1 MLNFRS
7 PSIYGTRMDSGEG
20 PAYITR
26 LLQEWQNG
34 SQDAFDRL
42 VPLVY
47 NELRALASRQ
57 LTREWRH
64 DRLEITAVVTEAYL
78 RLLDQREVDWK
89 SRGHFFAIASQLMR
103 RVLIDHARL
112 RTREKRGGIQTPAE
126 LNEAV
131 TVPDTHALDA
141 VDVLD
146 LDRALTKLEA
156 LDAAQARIIEL
167 RFFGGLTIEET
178 AHALALSPTTVKR
191 EWAVARGWLYRELT
205 RQAQASGRRMSQSAC
220 K

>member
-1 MLNFRS
+1 VDN
-7 PSIYGTRMDSGEG
+7 PAG
-20 PAYITR
+20 PAHITH

-64 DRLEITAVVTEAYL
+64 DRLQITAVVTEAYL
-78 RLLDQREVDWK
+78 RLLDQRDVDWQN
-89 SRGHFFAIASQLMR
+89 RGHFFGIASQLMR
-103 RVLIDHARL
+103 RILIDHARL
-112 RTREKRGGIQTPAE
+112 RTREKRGGLQTPAE
-126 LNEAV
+126 FHEAL
-131 TVPDTHALDA
+131 TVADTHSLDA

-146 LDRALTKLEA
+146 LDRALTKLDA
-156 LDAAQARIIEL
+156 LDPGQARIIEL

-191 EWAVARGWLYRELT
+191 EWAIARGWLYRELT
-205 RQAQASGRRMSQSAC
+205 RNARAARHMDQSTPN
-220 K
+220 

>member
-1 MLNFRS
+1 MSDQS
-7 PSIYGTRMDSGEG
+7 P
-20 PAYITR
+20 AHITH

-47 NELRALASRQ
+47 NELRTLASRQ

-78 RLLDQREVDWK
+78 RLLDQRDVDWK

-126 LNEAV
+126 FNEAL
-131 TVPDTHALDA
+131 TVADTHALDA

-146 LDRALTKLEA
+146 LDRALTRLEA
-156 LDAAQARIIEL
+156 LDPGQARIIEL

-178 AHALALSPTTVKR
+178 AHSLALSPTTVKR
-191 EWAVARGWLYRELT
+191 EWAIARGWLYRELT
-205 RQAQASGRRMSQSAC
+205 RQAQASAHRMGQSASS
-220 K
+220 

>member
-1 MLNFRS
+1 MAD
-7 PSIYGTRMDSGEG
+7 PDG
-20 PAYITR
+20 PAYITD
-26 LLQEWQNG
+26 LLQDWQNG

-78 RLLDQREVDWK
+78 RLLDQRDVDWK
-89 SRGHFFAIASQLMR
+89 NRGHFFAIASQLMR
-103 RVLIDHARL
+103 RILIDHARL
-112 RTREKRGGIQTPAE
+112 RMRDKRGGIQTPAE
-126 LNEAV
+126 FQEAL
-131 TVPDTHALDA
+131 TVVDTQPIDA

-146 LDRALTKLEA
+146 LDRALTKLETF
-156 LDAAQARIIEL
+156 DAGQARIIEL

-191 EWAVARGWLYRELT
+191 EWAIARGWLYRELT
-205 RQAQASGRRMSQSAC
+205 RSPQPVAHRVGQSTPN
-220 K
+220 

>member
-131 TVPDTHALDA
+131 TVPDTHPLDA

-146 LDRALTKLEA
+146 LDRALTKLET

-191 EWAVARGWLYRELT
+191 EWAIARGWLYRELT
-205 RQAQASGRRMSQSAC
+205 RQAQAGAGRMGQSAAH
-220 K
+220 

>member
-1 MLNFRS
+1 
-7 PSIYGTRMDSGEG
+7 MDRCEG
-20 PAYITR
+20 PAYITH
-26 LLQEWQNG
+26 LLQEWQSG

-112 RTREKRGGIQTPAE
+112 RTREKRGGSQTPAE
-126 LNEAV
+126 LNEAL
-131 TVPDTHALDA
+131 TVSDTHTLDA

-191 EWAVARGWLYRELT
+191 EWAIARGWLYRELT
-205 RQAQASGRRMSQSAC
+205 RQAQASAPRMGQSAAN
-220 K
+220 

>member
-1 MLNFRS
+1 
-7 PSIYGTRMDSGEG
+7 MDNCEG
-20 PAYITR
+20 PAYITH

-34 SQDAFDRL
+34 SQNAFDRL

-78 RLLDQREVDWK
+78 RLLDQRDVDWK
-89 SRGHFFAIASQLMR
+89 NRGHFFAIASQLMR
-103 RVLIDHARL
+103 RVLIDHARS
-112 RTREKRGGIQTPAE
+112 RTRAKRGGIQTPAE
-126 LNEAV
+126 LNEAL
-131 TVPDTHALDA
+131 TVAETHALDA

-146 LDRALTKLEA
+146 LDRALTKLEV

-191 EWAVARGWLYRELT
+191 EWAIARGWLYRELT
-205 RQAQASGRRMSQSAC
+205 RQAETSARRMGHSPVN
-220 K
+220 

>member
-1 MLNFRS
+1 ME
-7 PSIYGTRMDSGEG
+7 SGEG
-20 PAYITR
+20 PAYITH

-78 RLLDQREVDWK
+78 RLLDQRDVDWK

-156 LDAAQARIIEL
+156 LDAPQARIIEL

-178 AHALALSPTTVKR
+178 AHALSLSPTTVKR
-191 EWAVARGWLYRELT
+191 EWAIARGWLYRELT
-205 RQAQASGRRMSQSAC
+205 RQAQASAGRMDQSAAN
-220 K
+220 

>member
-1 MLNFRS
+1 
-7 PSIYGTRMDSGEG
+7 MDDHDG
-20 PAYITR
+20 PAYITH

-34 SQDAFDRL
+34 SQEAFDRL

-64 DRLEITAVVTEAYL
+64 DRLEITAVVAEAYL

-89 SRGHFFAIASQLMR
+89 SRAHFYGIASQLMR
-103 RVLIDHARL
+103 RILIDHARL
-112 RTREKRGGIQTPAE
+112 RTRAKRGGIQTPAE
-126 LNEAV
+126 FDEAL
-131 TVPDTHALDA
+131 TVADTHALDA

-156 LDAAQARIIEL
+156 LDPGQARIIEL
-167 RFFGGLTIEET
+167 RFFGGLTIDET

-191 EWAVARGWLYRELT
+191 EWAIARGWLYRELT
-205 RQAQASGRRMSQSAC
+205 RHAQAAVPPMGQSAPN
-220 K
+220 

>member
-1 MLNFRS
+1 MAD
-7 PSIYGTRMDSGEG
+7 PGG
-20 PAYITR
+20 PAYITD
-26 LLQEWQNG
+26 LLQDWQNG

-78 RLLDQREVDWK
+78 RLLDQRDVDWK
-89 SRGHFFAIASQLMR
+89 NRGHFFAIASQLMR
-103 RVLIDHARL
+103 RILIDHARL
-112 RTREKRGGIQTPAE
+112 RMRDKRGGIQTPAE
-126 LNEAV
+126 FHEAL
-131 TVPDTHALDA
+131 TVVDTAPIDA

-146 LDRALTKLEA
+146 LDRALTKL
-156 LDAAQARIIEL
+156 DAFDPGQARIIEL

-191 EWAVARGWLYRELT
+191 EWAIARGWLYRELT
-205 RQAQASGRRMSQSAC
+205 RDARPSEHRMGHSSPS
-220 K
+220 